1 MNQPQVKNI
10 AVVRSRFRRISQ
22 CQGISGFRDFGGSVT
37 VFEKDSEVGGVW
49 SSSRR
54 YPALHWAFPDSVF
67 ARGEAPTCA

>member
-10 AVVRSRFRRISQ
+10 AVVGAGFAGLVSAKV
-22 CQGISGFRDFGGSVT
+22 FRDFGGSVT